1 MQSSPDCSSAG
12 FHPSERTSHSPSKRG
27 ALASGD
33 HTQRANFIS
42 EIGTFPRNTRLFAFP
57 ERFKVN
63 LTRVESICSW
73 IVN

>member
-1 MQSSPDCSSAG
+1 MQSSPDCSSTG
-12 FHPSERTSHSPSKRG
+12 FHPSAGRSHSPSKHG

-33 HTQRANFIS
+33 HTQRANFTS
-42 EIGTFPRNTRLFAFP
+42 EIGTFPRNTRLFALP

-63 LTRVESICSW
+63 LTRVESIFSW